1 MLAPAKHGWFDLDGD
16 TLRIRRYEA
25 ADHPDVLRLHET
37 ALREVGAYVEE
48 EGWDEDL
55 LDIES
60 AYLGDGEFLVGFY
73 RGRLVAM
80 GAFRRTGPDRAEIKR
95 MRVEP
100 GFQGRGFGQA
110 MLSALEDRA
119 VEQGCTTLHLD
130 TTVRQEAARRLYVR
144 NGYRETGR
152 GRVWSFDC
160 VFYEKTKSG

>member
-1 MLAPAKHGWFDLDGD
+1 M
-16 TLRIRRYEA
+16 
-25 ADHPDVLRLHET
+25 LRLHET

-60 AYLGDGEFLVGFY
+60 AYLGDGEFVVGLY

-80 GAFRRTGPDRAEIKR
+80 GALRKTGPDRAEVKR

-100 GFQGRGFGQA
+100 EFQGRGFGQA

-119 VEQGCTTLHLD
+119 AVRGYTTLHLD
-130 TTVRQEAARRLYVR
+130 TTVWQEAARRLYVR
-144 NGYRETGR
+144 NGYGEAGR
-152 GRVWSFDC
+152 GRMWSFDC
-160 VFYEKTKSG
+160 IFYEKVVAG